1 MLSFLAVIIITLNF
15 PAVPKDSRKR
25 KMKGVAEEPS
35 KAQQQMNLFNLQ
47 GQQRFASPNIPV
59 NGGHRSRVQQI
70 LNTAAPAFKP
80 FSSASW
86 GAFVPF
92 TSTLPLDSIADKYPL
107 SVDVIKRRNDNQ
119 IDQIITAH
127 EVNLRHALGGMLLEH
142 HRITHNAAEE
152 RVAKK
157 LRERELELQENMSKN
172 VELKEMAAL
181 YKAEKEKVHDRV
193 KFLEQVTKSLRS
205 RLRDA
210 VEARRYAE
218 TSQDDAQSS
227 FTDPDRVRPVKLE
240 CKVCE
245 ERVAMVMMWPCRHV
259 CVCVQCD
266 AAVKE
271 CPVCGSVKRTSVEV
285 RLPS

>member
-1 MLSFLAVIIITLNF
+1 MIIKNG
-15 PAVPKDSRKR
+15 VPKDLRKR

-35 KAQQQMNLFNLQ
+35 IAQQQMNLFNLQ
-47 GQQRFASPNIPV
+47 GQQRFASPSIPV
-59 NGGHRSRVQQI
+59 NDGHRSRVQQI

-80 FSSASW
+80 FSSTSW

-92 TSTLPLDSIADKYPL
+92 ISTPSLDSIADKYPL
-107 SVDVIKRRNDNQ
+107 SIDVIKRRNDNQ

-127 EVNLRHALGGMLLEH
+127 EVNLRHALGGMLSEH
-142 HRITHNAAEE
+142 HRITHDAAEE
-152 RVAKK
+152 RVTEK
-157 LRERELELQENMSKN
+157 LRERELELQENMNKN
-172 VELKEMAAL
+172 LELKEMASH

-193 KFLEQVTKSLRS
+193 KFLEQVTKSLQY

-218 TSQDDAQSS
+218 TPQDDAQSS

-285 RLPS
+285 CIPA